1 MSLYK
6 FIEKKLPEVGLTMK
20 QLAENEGINYT
31 TINRIKAGGTILDG
45 TKQKLAKGLKC
56 SVGDINAAIAQLD
69 DEPAPEKV
77 PIKWHVDQKVEDDVA
92 IPDEIPRPGLTK
104 IPDVNV
110 EMYKQHLMDKL
121 FTLMAQKRS
130 DVQLFEIYAAF
141 GEEVAKELFR
151 SRVYVADI

>member
-6 FIEKKLPEVGLTMK
+6 FVAKRLDEMGLTMK
-20 QLAENEGINYT
+20 QLAENVGINDT
-31 TINRIKAGGTILDG
+31 TIDRIKAGCTILDG
-45 TKQKLAKGLKC
+45 TKLKLAKGLKC
-56 SVGDINAAIAQLD
+56 SIEDINAAIAQRD

-77 PIKWHVDQKVEDDVA
+77 PIKWYEDHKTEDIVV
-92 IPDEIPRPGLTK
+92 PDEIPRPGLTK

-121 FTLMAQKRS
+121 ITLIAHKRS

-151 SRVYVADI
+151 SKVYVAGK